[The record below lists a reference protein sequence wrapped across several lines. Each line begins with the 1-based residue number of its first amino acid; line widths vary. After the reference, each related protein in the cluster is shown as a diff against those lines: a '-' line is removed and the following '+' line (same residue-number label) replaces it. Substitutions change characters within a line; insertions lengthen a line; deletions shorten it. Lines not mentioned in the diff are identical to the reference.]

1 MTLDSHNNDEAR
13 GSSAAD
19 YQARVRSLVSAGKPV
34 VAFELTREAREQ
46 YPDDA
51 QLQYLQGLALAR
63 GGNASQSEKLIKAL
77 LKRSD
82 LSPKVRVDTLSL
94 SARIHKD
101 RYLRA
106 GDPADRQGAARRS
119 AELYRMAYT
128 ISKNPF
134 PGVNAATMQLLAGGD
149 RDVVGKLAGE
159 VHESATRFYNENQQD
174 YWAAATLG
182 EACLLLEACGDVA
195 EHSEAARWYRS
206 AVNLAADNRGDVASM
221 RRQVEML
228 RNEIEV
234 PQSLI
239 DELSVGTIAVY
250 SGHMIDHP
258 GDDGSAAR
266 PVRFPPGA
274 QLEKLVAGQ
283 IDALIDEL
291 DIREA
296 FGSAACGADLLF
308 AERLL
313 ARGHRAQIVLPFELE
328 DFFRSSVD
336 FGLSADYW
344 QSWRARCERVLEHAN
359 TEVHFATHERN
370 PGGDLMFAF
379 VNQICQG
386 LALQR
391 AKVLNTTPWA
401 TVIAEASIQQA
412 VGGASDFLSH
422 WQQKGEPFAS
432 RTRIIDIAALRE
444 ENHGAGGGKSSED
457 NSARLPVQL
466 TTRDPTSMFGT
477 DEMMLRSMLFAD
489 VSGFSALREDQAK
502 IFFIHFLDK
511 VAQLVS
517 ETSDTPVFQNTWGD
531 GLFFVFR
538 DPTACAR
545 FALSLVETA
554 NTTDFESLGLPAD
567 LAIRAGIHTGPVFVL
582 PDPIIGKNNVFG
594 AHVNRAARIEPVTI
608 PGCVYASEQMAAVLS
623 DLQCEDLILEYIG
636 LADLAKAYDRC
647 PLYQVAAP

>member
-1 MTLDSHNNDEAR
+1 M
-13 GSSAAD
+13 
-19 YQARVRSLVSAGKPV
+19 
-34 VAFELTREAREQ
+34 AFELTREARER

-51 QLQYLQGLALAR
+51 PLQYLQALALAR
-63 GGNASQSEKLIKAL
+63 GGNASQSEKLIKTL

-82 LSPKVRVDTLSL
+82 LTPKIRVDALSL

-101 RYLRA
+101 RYLRT
-106 GDPADRQGAARRS
+106 GEQGNREAAARRS
-119 AELYRMAYT
+119 AELYGMAYK
-128 ISKNPF
+128 ISQNPF
-134 PGVNAATMQLLAGGD
+134 PGVNAATMHLLAGTD
-149 RDVVGKLAGE
+149 RERVSQLARE
-159 VHESATRFYNENQQD
+159 VRASAARIYDENQRD

-182 EACLLLEACGDVA
+182 EAGLLLAACEGDA
-195 EHSEAARWYRS
+195 GNGDAAKFYGA
-206 AVNLAADNRGDVASM
+206 AVQHAGENRGDVASM

-228 RNEIEV
+228 RSAIEV
-234 PQSLI
+234 PQELI
-239 DELSVGTIAVY
+239 DVLSVGTIAVY

-258 GDDGSAAR
+258 AADGTVQR
-266 PVRFPPGA
+266 VMRFPPDA
-274 QLEKLVAGQ
+274 RLERLVTEQ

-313 ARGHRAQIVLPFELE
+313 ARGHRAQIVLPFALE

-336 FGLSADYW
+336 FGQSDDYW
-344 QSWRARCERVLEHAN
+344 QSWRARCQRVLEHAH
-359 TEVHFATHERN
+359 TEVHFATTERN

-401 TVIAEASIQQA
+401 TVLVEASGEQA
-412 VGGASDFLSH
+412 VGGACDFLSH
-422 WQQKGEPFAS
+422 WKNKGETLAA
-432 RTRIIDIAALRE
+432 RVRIIDLGALRQQSE
-444 ENHGAGGGKSSED
+444 SAPADAHSGANSPAPGQQHGQGEGQG
-457 NSARLPVQL
+457 
-466 TTRDPTSMFGT
+466 PTGLFGT

-517 ETSDTPVFQNTWGD
+517 ETSDRPVFQNTWGD

-545 FALSLVETA
+545 FALSLVEA
-554 NTTDFESLGLPAD
+554 ASNTDFESLGLPGD

-608 PGCVYASEQMAAVLS
+608 PGCVYASEQMAAVLA
-623 DLQCEDLILEYIG
+623 DWQVEDVVLEYIG
-636 LADLAKAYDRC
+636 EADLAKAYDRC
-647 PLYQVAAP
+647 PLYQVTRR